1 MNPLRTGNLATAAA
15 AALLC
20 TVSSMPGWG
29 QAPASAAADAP
40 VMEARFDKSVD
51 TRNAK
56 LGDPVSARILRNYK
70 LPDGTDV
77 PKGTR
82 VLGKITEV
90 QSKKEGNGNSMLTFR
105 FDTAQ
110 VKGKGEI
117 PLHGLVVAIGP
128 SLAAKDLL
136 GPHNV
141 MARSAGSSS
150 DTSDAGRGVGSTPG
164 MDPNSGQHKAGGTD
178 EDDIA
183 MGSTLEG
190 VALGVHKDADWTTAL
205 KGFKTDVRLDSEVD
219 IKIQVK

>member
-1 MNPLRTGNLATAAA
+1 MNPLRNRKLATAVA
-15 AALLC
+15 AALLFTGC
-20 TVSSMPGWG
+20 SAIGLG
-29 QAPASAAADAP
+29 QNPAAADMP
-40 VMEARFDKSVD
+40 VLEAKFDKSLD
-51 TRNAK
+51 TKSAK
-56 LGDPVSARILRNYK
+56 VNDVVTAKILRSYK
-70 LPDGTDV
+70 LPDGTDL
-77 PKGTR
+77 PKGTK
-82 VLGKITEV
+82 VMGKVTEV
-90 QSKKEGNGNSMLTFR
+90 QSKKEGNGDSMLTFR

-117 PLHGLVVAIGP
+117 PFHGLVVAIGP

-141 MARSAGSSS
+141 MARSAGTSN

-164 MDPNSGQHKAGGTD
+164 LDPNSGQHKAGGVD

-183 MGSTLEG
+183 MGSTMPG

-205 KGFKTDVRLDSEVD
+205 KGFKTDVHLDSDVD